1 MSPSRS
7 NAEPPADEH
16 VLDEIAAELYAL
28 RPDGFVAARDDKVK
42 QVREQGQAPLARA
55 IAALRRPTQSAWLVN
70 LLVRDQPDAV
80 EELIELGDGLRKA
93 HQNADGAELQEI
105 SAQRRK
111 AEAGLL
117 RRARALA
124 AEADVDLTAD
134 MAREVEETL
143 AAALVRPDVAEEVRS
158 GRLTKPVAYS
168 GFGTLLAAVPSPPAG
183 QRTGRRTTEES
194 RHPTPAGAGPE
205 RSGRASRQSTV
216 ERESRADKEREQRDA
231 AAHRV
236 EEAREALGTAA
247 AELAVQGG
255 SAQDATRRL
264 EDLQSSFD
272 ELRAQIQQVEQQLG
286 VAERVAKV
294 EARRLDAAR
303 KAHQKAEADLKRAEE
318 NARR

>member
-7 NAEPPADEH
+7 NVEPPADEH
-16 VLDEIAAELYAL
+16 VLDEIAGELYAL
-28 RPDGFVAARDDKVK
+28 RPDGFIGTRDDKAK
-42 QVREQGQAPLARA
+42 QAREQGQAPLARA

-80 EELIELGDGLRKA
+80 EELIELGDGLRRA
-93 HQNADGAELQEI
+93 HQNSDGAELQEI

-124 AEADVDLTAD
+124 AQADVAVTAD

-183 QRTGRRTTEES
+183 QRAGRRTTEES

-216 ERESRADKEREQRDA
+216 ERESRADKEREHRDA

-247 AELAVQGG
+247 AELAVQDG